1 MILYSGQCS
10 RLFRLF
16 ISKITIACFIFCFF
30 VTGKGNV
37 FAATG
42 LHSSYSRLNAVTDLH
57 ATTVAD
63 MVIEEAMRYI
73 GTPYRWGGKT
83 PNGFDCAG
91 FTRYVYSKFGV
102 NLASSAGPQYKQGT
116 KISIDEL
123 CKGDLVFWGGRGKH
137 RGIGH
142 VGIVTSVGNGEF
154 EFIHASSTGVR
165 ITSSKEPYYKVRYV
179 GACRVTGQVP
189 SNRPSNEKQQLEKI
203 YYYDPA
209 IPISVIVET
218 PETKKAAQK
227 ASTLPAVYSVGDTI
241 ITIAMVGDMMLGTT
255 YPNRQ
260 LPKNNGLNIFDDVRQ
275 LLVDADIAVGNCEG
289 AICEGGKCT
298 KGKGKYSY
306 AFRMPPSYAV
316 LFKEAGFDF
325 LSLANN
331 HSNDFGSEGIR
342 QTMLMLD
349 SMHIRYAGVKGM
361 CRTATLKRRGITY
374 GFCAF
379 GHNSYTYRHQD
390 EDQVKEIIGSL
401 RDSCDILIVSFH
413 GGAEGKDKTHLP
425 EGSESFLGEHRGNLR
440 HFAHL
445 CIDEGA
451 DIVYGHGPHVC
462 RAIELYNGHLIAYS
476 LGNFCT
482 PAGINVS
489 GISGYAPVLVARI
502 DRKGHLVSGRIHSFI
517 QTFGVG
523 PKLDEEN
530 KVPKFM
536 RSLTLSDFKD
546 AHLKIEDDGSF
557 VPTL

>member
-1 MILYSGQCS
+1 MMKCDSGARVLRS
-10 RLFRLF
+10 FAGKMMFAFLFTF
-16 ISKITIACFIFCFF
+16 
-30 VTGKGNV
+30 V
-37 FAATG
+37 FAAGNTFSQG
-42 LHSSYSRLNAVTDLH
+42 LSYNQSG
-57 ATTVAD
+57 TVAD

-102 NLASSAGPQYKQGT
+102 SLASSAGPQYRQGP
-116 KISIDEL
+116 KVSIDEL
-123 CKGDLVFWGGRGKH
+123 CRGDLVFWGGRGKH

-142 VGIVTSVGNGEF
+142 VGIVTSVSGTEF

-165 ITSSKEPYYKVRYV
+165 ITSSKEPYYKCRYV

-189 SNRPSNEKQQLEKI
+189 SNKPSNEKQAFEQI

-209 IPISVIVET
+209 IPIPIIVET
-218 PETKKAAQK
+218 PETRVANNPIVGKTEKAKEPTSSAD
-227 ASTLPAVYSVGDTI
+227 SL
-241 ITIAMVGDMMLGTT
+241 ITIAMVGDMMLGST
-255 YPNRQ
+255 YPKPM
-260 LPKNNGLNIFDDVRQ
+260 LPKNGGRNLFDDVRQ
-275 LLVDADIAVGNCEG
+275 LLVGADIAVGNCEG

-298 KGKGKYSY
+298 KGKGKHSY
-306 AFRMPPSYAV
+306 AFRMPTSYAV

-331 HSNDFGSEGIR
+331 HSNDFGKEGIR
-342 QTMLMLD
+342 QTMMMLD

-361 CRTATLKRRGITY
+361 CRTATLKRGGVTY

-379 GHNSYTYRHQD
+379 GHNTYTYSHQD
-390 EDQVKEIIGSL
+390 EDQVKEIIHSL

-413 GGAEGKDKTHLP
+413 GGAEGKDKIHLP
-425 EGSESFLGEHRGNLR
+425 QGSESFLGEHRGNLR

-482 PAGINVS
+482 PGGINVT

-502 DRKGHLVSGRIHSFI
+502 DHKGHLISGRIHSFI
-517 QTFGVG
+517 QSFGVG
-523 PKLDEEN
+523 PKIDFED
-530 KVPKFM
+530 KVAKFM
-536 RSLTLSDFKD
+536 RSLTQSDFKD

-557 VPTL
+557 IPKD

>member
-1 MILYSGQCS
+1 MCEKNFGRGAYGFLL
-10 RLFRLF
+10 LFFYLL
-16 ISKITIACFIFCFF
+16 IGGATQSQGLI
-30 VTGKGNV
+30 NV
-37 FAATG
+37 QAP
-42 LHSSYSRLNAVTDLH
+42 
-57 ATTVAD
+57 TVAD

-91 FTRYVYSKFGV
+91 FTRYVYAKFGV
-102 NLASSAGPQYKQGT
+102 ELSPSAGAQYKQGP
-116 KISIDEL
+116 KIGPKEL
-123 CKGDLVFWGGRGKH
+123 SKGDLVFWGGRGKH

-142 VGIVTSVGNGEF
+142 VGIVTSVDNGEF

-165 ITSSKEPYYKVRYV
+165 ITSSKEPYYKKRYV
-179 GACRVTGQVP
+179 GACRVTDKVP
-189 SNRPSNEKQQLEKI
+189 SNLPLSSSQVSKPDDGFEKI

-209 IPISVIVET
+209 VPVQVIVET
-218 PETKKAAQK
+218 PETKKKQNEAKQEEK
-227 ASTLPAVYSVGDTI
+227 PLEDSI

-255 YPNRQ
+255 YPKPQ
-260 LPKNNGLNIFDDVRQ
+260 LPKNDGKELFDDVRQ
-275 LLVDADIAVGNCEG
+275 LLLDADVAVGNCEG

-306 AFRMPPSYAV
+306 AFRMPPSYAM

-342 QTMLMLD
+342 QTMAMLD
-349 SMHIRYAGVKGM
+349 SVHIRYAGVKDM
-361 CRTATLKRRGITY
+361 CRTAIMKRGGVKY

-379 GHNSYTYRHQD
+379 GHNSFTYRHQD
-390 EDQVKEIIGSL
+390 DMLVKEILGEL

-413 GGAEGKDKTHLP
+413 GGAEGKDKSHLP
-425 EGSESFLGEHRGNLR
+425 EGAESYIGEHRGNLR

-482 PAGINVS
+482 SGGINVT

-502 DRKGHLVSGRIHSFI
+502 NRNGRLVDGRIHSFI
-517 QTFGVG
+517 QSYGIG
-523 PKLDEEN
+523 PKLDAED
-530 KVPKFM
+530 KVAKHI
-536 RSLTLSDFKD
+536 RSLTQSDIKD
-546 AHLKIEDDGSF
+546 AHLEIEDDGSF
-557 VPTL
+557 APKVVE

>member
-1 MILYSGQCS
+1 MTS
-10 RLFRLF
+10 RDRGVREMHVFAGKMAVALLFVIVLF
-16 ISKITIACFIFCFF
+16 
-30 VTGKGNV
+30 TGKA
-37 FAATG
+37 FSQKA
-42 LHSSYSRLNAVTDLH
+42 YSRH
-57 ATTVAD
+57 STVAD

-91 FTRYVYSKFGV
+91 FTRFVYSKFGIA
-102 NLASSAGPQYKQGT
+102 LAPSAGPQYKAGP
-116 KISIDEL
+116 KISEKEL

-142 VGIVTSVGNGEF
+142 VGIVTSVDGSSF

-165 ITSSKEPYYKVRYV
+165 ITSSKEPYYKSRYV
-179 GACRVTGQVP
+179 GACRVTGNIP
-189 SNRPSNEKQQLEKI
+189 SNLPSNEQQAYEKI

-209 IPISVIVET
+209 IPVQEIVET
-218 PETKKAAQK
+218 PETKRAAK
-227 ASTLPAVYSVGDTI
+227 RGSTVTDTVKKSLSDSI
-241 ITIAMVGDMMLGTT
+241 LTIAMVGDMMLGTT
-255 YPNRQ
+255 YPKPQ
-260 LPKNNGLNIFDDVRQ
+260 LPRNGGRNLFDDVRQ

-289 AICEGGKCT
+289 AISEGGKCT
-298 KGKGKYSY
+298 KGNGKYSY
-306 AFRMPPSYAV
+306 AFRMPTSYAV

-331 HSNDFGSEGIR
+331 HTNDFGKEGMLE
-342 QTMLMLD
+342 TMRMLD
-349 SMHIRYAGVKGM
+349 SMHIRYAGVKGV
-361 CRTATLKRRGITY
+361 CRTATLKRGGVTY
-374 GFCAF
+374 GYCAF

-390 EDQVKEIIGSL
+390 EEQAKEIIRSL

-413 GGAEGKDKTHLP
+413 GGAEGKDKAHLP

-440 HFAHL
+440 HFAHM
-445 CIDEGA
+445 CVDEGA

-502 DRKGHLVSGRIHSFI
+502 DRKGHLISGRIHSFI
-517 QTFGVG
+517 QTYGVG
-523 PKLDEEN
+523 PKTDYEN
-530 KVPKFM
+530 KVAKFIS
-536 RSLTLSDFKD
+536 SLTQSDFKD
-546 AHLKIEDDGSF
+546 AHLKIEEDGSF
-557 VPTL
+557 IPKE

>member
-1 MILYSGQCS
+1 MKLWDRNRGVAHAFAGKLTVSFLILFVSFSGKSFSQGLMYSS
-10 RLFRLF
+10 
-16 ISKITIACFIFCFF
+16 AP
-30 VTGKGNV
+30 
-37 FAATG
+37 
-42 LHSSYSRLNAVTDLH
+42 
-57 ATTVAD
+57 TVAD

-83 PNGFDCAG
+83 PKGFDCAG
-91 FTRYVYSKFGV
+91 FTRFVYSKFGV
-102 NLASSAGPQYKQGT
+102 ELAPSAGPQYKAGP
-116 KISIDEL
+116 KISPNDL

-142 VGIVTSVGNGEF
+142 VGIVTSVSDGEF

-165 ITSSKEPYYKVRYV
+165 ITSSKEPYYKCRYV
-179 GACRVTGQVP
+179 GACRVTGHVP
-189 SNRPSNEKQQLEKI
+189 SNRPSNEKRAFEQV

-209 IPISVIVET
+209 IPIPVIVET
-218 PETKKAAQK
+218 PETARKDTT
-227 ASTLPAVYSVGDTI
+227 ASESKPAPQDSV

-255 YPNRQ
+255 YPKPQ
-260 LPKNNGLNIFDDVRQ
+260 LPRNGGRNLFDDVRD
-275 LLVDADIAVGNCEG
+275 LLVGADIAVGNCEG

-306 AFRMPPSYAV
+306 AFRMPTSYAM

-342 QTMLMLD
+342 QTMVMLD
-349 SMHIRYAGVKGM
+349 SMDIRYAGVKGM
-361 CRTATLKRRGITY
+361 CRTATLRRRGVTY

-390 EDQVKEIIGSL
+390 ESLVKEIISSL

-440 HFAHL
+440 QFAHL

-462 RAIELYNGHLIAYS
+462 RAIELYKGHLIAYS

-482 PAGINVS
+482 PAGINVT
-489 GISGYAPVLVARI
+489 GVSGYAPVIVARV
-502 DRKGHLVSGRIHSFI
+502 DSKGHLVNGRIHSFI
-517 QTFGVG
+517 QSYGVG
-523 PKLDEEN
+523 PKTDFED
-530 KVPKFM
+530 KVAKSI
-536 RSLTLSDFKD
+536 RSLTQSDFKD
-546 AHLKIEDDGSF
+546 SHLVIEDDGSF
-557 VPTL
+557 VPSQSND

>member
-1 MILYSGQCS
+1 MTCERSANNRPRSTVVIL
-10 RLFRLF
+10 LLLF
-16 ISKITIACFIFCFF
+16 ISQFSI
-30 VTGKGNV
+30 
-37 FAATG
+37 
-42 LHSSYSRLNAVTDLH
+42 LNAQGLSYTPS
-57 ATTVAD
+57 ATVAD

-83 PNGFDCAG
+83 PKGFDCAG
-91 FTRYVYSKFGV
+91 FTKFVYSRFGV
-102 NLASSAGPQYKQGT
+102 DLAPSAGPQYKQGS
-116 KISIDEL
+116 KVGVNDL
-123 CKGDLVFWGGRGKH
+123 CKGDLVFWSGRGKH
-137 RGIGH
+137 HGIGH
-142 VGIVTSVGNGEF
+142 VGIVTSVEGGEF
-154 EFIHASSTGVR
+154 NFIHASSTGVR
-165 ITSSKEPYYKVRYV
+165 ITSSKEPYYKCRYI
-179 GACRVTGQVP
+179 GACRVTGKVP
-189 SNRPSNEKQQLEKI
+189 SNKPSNEKQAFEQI

-209 IPISVIVET
+209 IPIPVIVET
-218 PETKKAAQK
+218 PETKKKANAQ
-227 ASTLPAVYSVGDTI
+227 PAIQNPQPKTDSV

-255 YPNRQ
+255 YPKRQ
-260 LPKNNGLNIFDDVRQ
+260 LPANNGRNLFDDVRQ
-275 LLVDADIAVGNCEG
+275 LLVGADIAVGNCEG

-306 AFRMPPSYAV
+306 AFRMPTSYAV

-342 QTMLMLD
+342 QTMMMLD

-361 CRTATLKRRGITY
+361 CRTATLKRGGIVY

-379 GHNSYTYRHQD
+379 GHNSYTYPHQD
-390 EDQVKEIIGSL
+390 EAQVKDIIHSL

-413 GGAEGKDKTHLP
+413 GGAEGKDKIHLP
-425 EGSESFLGEHRGNLR
+425 EGSESFLGENRGNLR

-482 PAGINVS
+482 PAGINVT
-489 GISGYAPVLVARI
+489 GVSGYAPVLVARI
-502 DRKGHLVSGRIHSFI
+502 DRKGHLINGRIHSFI
-517 QTFGVG
+517 QSFGVG
-523 PKLDEEN
+523 PKTDYED
-530 KVPKFM
+530 KVAKFI
-536 RSLTLSDFKD
+536 RNLTQSDFKD

-557 VPTL
+557 EPKE

>member
-1 MILYSGQCS
+1 
-10 RLFRLF
+10 
-16 ISKITIACFIFCFF
+16 
-30 VTGKGNV
+30 
-37 FAATG
+37 
-42 LHSSYSRLNAVTDLH
+42 
-57 ATTVAD
+57 

-83 PNGFDCAG
+83 PKGFDCAG
-91 FTRYVYSKFGV
+91 FTSFVYSKFGV
-102 NLASSAGPQYKQGT
+102 SLAPSAGPQYKQGA
-116 KISIDEL
+116 KIGKDDL
-123 CKGDLVFWGGRGKH
+123 CKGDLVFWCGRGKH

-142 VGIVTSVGNGEF
+142 VGIVTSVDNGEF

-165 ITSSKEPYYKVRYV
+165 ITSSKEPYYKCRYV

-189 SNRPSNEKQQLEKI
+189 SNRPSNEKQVFEQV

-209 IPISVIVET
+209 IPIPVIVET
-218 PETKKAAQK
+218 PETRK
-227 ASTLPAVYSVGDTI
+227 ASHTPKPPLMAQETQHHDSL

-255 YPNRQ
+255 YPKNQ
-260 LPKNNGLNIFDDVRQ
+260 LPRNGGKNLFDDVRQ
-275 LLVDADIAVGNCEG
+275 LLVGANIAVGNCEG

-306 AFRMPPSYAV
+306 AFRMPTSYAL

-342 QTMLMLD
+342 QTMIALD

-361 CRTATLKRRGITY
+361 CRTATLKRGGVTY

-379 GHNSYTYRHQD
+379 GHNTYTYRHQD
-390 EDQVKEIIGSL
+390 EEQVKEIIHSL

-413 GGAEGKDKTHLP
+413 GGAEGKDKIHLP

-482 PAGINVS
+482 PAGINVT
-489 GISGYAPVLVARI
+489 GISGYAPVLVARV
-502 DRKGHLVSGRIHSFI
+502 DRKGHLISGRIHSFI
-517 QTFGVG
+517 QSFGVG
-523 PKLDEEN
+523 PKTDSEN
-530 KVPKFM
+530 KVAKFI
-536 RSLTLSDFKD
+536 RSLTQSDFKD
-546 AHLKIEDDGSF
+546 ARLKIDDDGSF
-557 VPTL
+557 TPKD